1 MSAVALLL
9 LLLPVAAIVGAI
21 VYLLNRLLYGGI
33 FGAFSWDDDT
43 QIVITGNE
51 DNEDAPHYKIKQH
64 DDEPGNFMFIPED
77 SYEDSEPGAPDATPG
92 APDATPGVPDPTP
105 GAPDATPGA
114 PDATPRGPE
123 GRYRTRTRTRD
134 MKEVLI
140 NTLPIN
146 T

>member
-1 MSAVALLL
+1 MSAVAILL

-21 VYLLNRLLYGGI
+21 VYLLNKLLYGGI
-33 FGAFSWDDDT
+33 FGAFGWDNDT

-64 DDEPGNFMFIPED
+64 DDEPGNFMFVPED
-77 SYEDSEPGAPDATPG
+77 SDDDSDDDSAPETTPETT
-92 APDATPGVPDPTP
+92 PDATPGVPDATP
-105 GAPDATPGA
+105 GVPDATPGGA
-114 PDATPRGPE
+114 E
-123 GRYRTRTRTRD
+123 GRYRTRTRD

>member
-51 DNEDAPHYKIKQH
+51 DNEDAPHYKIKQN
-64 DDEPGNFMFIPED
+64 DDEPGNFMFVPED
-77 SYEDSEPGAPDATPG
+77 SDEDSDEDSAPGAPDATPG
-92 APDATPGVPDPTP
+92 APDATPG
-105 GAPDATPGA
+105 APDATPG
-114 PDATPRGPE
+114 GPE
-123 GRYRTRTRTRD
+123 GRYRTRTRD
-134 MKEVLI
+134 MKEILI